1 VIAAWATLA
10 PLAASAHGQ
19 RLQDQHAV
27 QPERP
32 TVATH
37 AGTVAPGWAELETG
51 VELDRLAGTHTL
63 LTPTTLKIGLGRS
76 VQLSLVDSFVR
87 STGNVPAASGLG
99 DAALGIKWRLAENLP
114 VMGDFAVLPSIKLP
128 TGSVRRRT
136 GTGTTDTGML
146 LISSHQ
152 LGEVSLDINAGYV
165 RRSGD
170 GSNAPRN
177 ATLWTVSG
185 GTPVAGALGWV
196 AELYGLPATSGP
208 AGQDAIVALL
218 TGPTVQIHGW
228 LAVDAGIIVPLAG
241 PQPHAVY
248 AGLVWNIGRLGGRSR
263 EAATPSRRVLVG
275 PAHLVSRAGLPE
287 RDRASSLP
295 SPRRSRGW

>member
-1 VIAAWATLA
+1 LIRGAIAAWAALA
-10 PLAASAHGQ
+10 PLAASARGQ
-19 RLQDQHAV
+19 APQDPHTV

-37 AGTVAPGWAELETG
+37 AGTVAPGWVELETG
-51 VELDRLAGTHTL
+51 VELDRLDGAHTL

-87 STGNVPAASGLG
+87 NTGNAPAASGLG

-114 VMGDFAVLPSIKLP
+114 VVGDVAVLPSIKLP
-128 TGSVRRRT
+128 TGSVQRRT
-136 GTGTTDTGML
+136 GTGTTDTGLL

-152 LGEVSLDINAGYV
+152 FGGVSLDVNAGYV

-185 GTPVAGALGWV
+185 GVPVAGALGWAIEV
-196 AELYGLPATSGP
+196 YGLPATSGP
-208 AGQDAIVALL
+208 AGQRSIVALL
-218 TGPTVQIHGW
+218 TGPTVQIHRW
-228 LAVDAGIIVPLAG
+228 LAVDAGAIVQLAG

-248 AGLVWNIGRLGGRSR
+248 AGLVWNIGRL
-263 EAATPSRRVLVG
+263 
-275 PAHLVSRAGLPE
+275 
-287 RDRASSLP
+287 
-295 SPRRSRGW
+295 

>member
-1 VIAAWATLA
+1 MIRVAIAAWATLA
-10 PLAASAHGQ
+10 PLAASAYGQ

-37 AGTVAPGWAELETG
+37 AGTVAPGWVELETG
-51 VELDRLAGTHTL
+51 VELDRLDGTHAL
-63 LTPTTLKIGLGRS
+63 LTPTTLKIGLGRG
-76 VQLSLVDSFVR
+76 VQLSLVDSFMR
-87 STGNVPAASGLG
+87 STRNAPASSGLG
-99 DAALGIKWRLAENLP
+99 DAALGIKWRLAEDLP
-114 VMGDFAVLPSIKLP
+114 VVGDFAMLPSIKLP

-136 GTGTTDTGML
+136 GTGTTDSGLL

-165 RRSGD
+165 HRSGD

-185 GTPVAGALGWV
+185 GMPVAGALGWV

-208 AGQDAIVALL
+208 AGQQAIVALL

-248 AGLVWNIGRLGGRSR
+248 AGLVWNIGRL
-263 EAATPSRRVLVG
+263 
-275 PAHLVSRAGLPE
+275 
-287 RDRASSLP
+287 
-295 SPRRSRGW
+295 